1 MEVFEEVD
9 SRSFNMTSIMR
20 ITLTEPPV
28 GMRKQYYANKDEM
41 KYVRME

>member
-1 MEVFEEVD
+1 
-9 SRSFNMTSIMR
+9 MTSIMR